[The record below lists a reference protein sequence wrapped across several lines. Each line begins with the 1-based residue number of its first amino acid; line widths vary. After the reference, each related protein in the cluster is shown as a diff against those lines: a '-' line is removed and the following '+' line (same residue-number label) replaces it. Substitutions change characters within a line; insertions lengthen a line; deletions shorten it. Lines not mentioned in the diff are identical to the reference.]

1 MRDFILIMG
10 QDHGYYFKMK
20 YKDEL
25 VRSMSYLAEN
35 PKTIFIGQSV
45 AYSGN
50 AIFNTLSDIPEDR
63 KIETPVF
70 EDAQMGLSLGL
81 ALNGYIPVTCYP
93 RFDFLILALNQM
105 INHVDK
111 IRFMSENKMCPR
123 IIIRTSIGPK
133 KPLDGGPQHTADYTE
148 ALRKM
153 VTEIKIISL
162 VEPEDIFPAFKSA
175 LESEEPECTLLVE
188 NGAYYND
195 K

>member
-1 MRDFILIMG
+1 MAKVIPDNRSLSPPERKFLNFIN
-10 QDHGYYFKMK
+10 QD
-20 YKDEL
+20 
-25 VRSMSYLAEN
+25 
-35 PKTIFIGQSV
+35 PKTKDWIVFP
-45 AYSGN
+45 ALPLYEYSNKYHG
-50 AIFNTLSDIPEDR
+50 TDI
-63 KIETPVF
+63 
-70 EDAQMGLSLGL
+70 
-81 ALNGYIPVTCYP
+81 
-93 RFDFLILALNQM
+93 DFLILALNQM